1 MSVAKAVE
9 LLRESVD
16 LCGKAMS
23 GETDPQTVEGLK
35 FVREQL
41 KIVIELLKQDRPA
54 IPLHE

>member
-23 GETDPQTVEGLK
+23 GETDPETAEGLN

-41 KIVIELLKQDRPA
+41 KFVIELLEQDRPA
-54 IPLHE
+54 IPLGE